1 MKSIFYIV
9 LVLLVFSTSSF
20 SQPDTTVLK
29 YYPLEIGNAWA
40 YNVYE
45 YDIYP
50 DEYYYSIEVIGDTI
64 LSNNKAYKI
73 IKKDEIFPPYN
84 PRYYFERVDTL
95 TGNVYQYSSSAVN
108 KEIFLD
114 SLASNIG
121 ETSKAARIIAGHYAN
136 YGSTLTDTSTVAV
149 IGSWTKSKRFDI
161 LDASNE
167 HYHVLAEGVGLL
179 KGYSKIGYSTK
190 EIKLV
195 FAKIGDRLYGNNIGV
210 EPEKPNEIIVTAELY
225 DNYPNPFNPSTTI
238 DFYLNKSSE
247 VKLQIYSVD
256 GRLVENITSGNLN
269 AGKHSYK
276 WNAENYASGIYIYQL
291 TVNRQV
297 LQKQCVLLK

>member
-1 MKSIFYIV
+1 MKSTFSIILLLFV
-9 LVLLVFSTSSF
+9 LSTSAI
-20 SQPDTTVLK
+20 SQPDTSVFK

-50 DEYYYSIEVIGDTI
+50 DEYYYSVEVIGDTI
-64 LSNNKAYKI
+64 LSNNKSYKV

-84 PRYYFERVDTL
+84 PRYYYERVDSI
-95 TGNVYQYSSSAVN
+95 TGNVYQYSSSAPN

-114 SLASNIG
+114 SLASKIG
-121 ETSKAARIIAGHYAN
+121 ETSQAARIIAGHYTPN
-136 YGSTLTDTSTVAV
+136 GSTLTDTSTVAV
-149 IGSWTKSKRFDI
+149 LGSWLKSKRFDI
-161 LDASNE
+161 LDGSTE
-167 HYHVLAEGVGLL
+167 HYHILAKGVGLTY
-179 KGYSKIGYSTK
+179 GYSKIGYATK
-190 EIKLV
+190 EVKMI
-195 FAKIGDRLYGNNIGV
+195 FARIGDKMYGNNIGV
-210 EPEKPNEIIVTAELY
+210 EPEKLTGIIESALLY
-225 DNYPNPFNPSTTI
+225 DNYPNPFNPTTTI